1 MRLTFPPEWTDS
13 FKSKS
18 TFWPMGSSED
28 CLDSLAIS
36 NFPFK
41 PNCLKKE
48 MRICRWAWV
57 YTSWLTWHE
66 TWTRTILRHTN
77 HTDDGFISKDCGSM
91 FTEEEF
97 AAFLAKQAAD
107 LAEFAITNREFYHH
121 FREKVFAGGPKTD
134 EATTSVPA
142 CGLLTCNKRFKRD
155 VDFRYNTLPSAP
167 NWAKNSEIPWLL
179 IHLNSP
185 EAMWRSGS

>member
-1 MRLTFPPEWTDS
+1 MP
-13 FKSKS
+13 KSG
-18 TFWPMGSSED
+18 TQV
-28 CLDSLAIS
+28 LATVMETGHTSRSKLIS
-36 NFPFK
+36 NSISQTYFEQVVKTALILLLFPIFLS
-41 PNCLKKE
+41 NQTALKKRCVFVGE
-48 MRICRWAWV
+48 PG
-57 YTSWLTWHE
+57 
-66 TWTRTILRHTN
+66 TILRHTN

-167 NWAKNSEIPWLL
+167 N
-179 IHLNSP
+179 
-185 EAMWRSGS
+185 